1 MSHNTHM
8 ATAMMI
14 IRRSCSDIGLDN
26 DLLRLRSRKVVLE
39 GYSQINNPN
48 KGLGVIHH
56 GAVSNCTPL
65 YCGGHFASRK
75 ESTLD
80 CIVNTTGLAYLPQTM
95 KSSSVGQK
103 DSYYAWI
110 EPDSE
115 EHVIFPLMRLRSG
128 SLLNSARKSVER
140 EIKISTMVVKAQV
153 HFFGAKQYP
162 PSIASGTN
170 ASEGAVCYAH
180 NVCLYRNT

>member
-8 ATAMMI
+8 ATATMI
-14 IRRSCSDIGLDN
+14 IRRSCSDIGFISGVTDIGLDD
-26 DLLRLRSRKVVLE
+26 DLLRLCSRKVVLE

-80 CIVNTTGLAYLPQTM
+80 CIGNTTGLEYLPQTM

-103 DSYYAWI
+103 DSNYAWI

-153 HFFGAKQYP
+153 HFFGA
-162 PSIASGTN
+162 
-170 ASEGAVCYAH
+170 
-180 NVCLYRNT
+180 NTPHQLLLAPMRLPEPCC